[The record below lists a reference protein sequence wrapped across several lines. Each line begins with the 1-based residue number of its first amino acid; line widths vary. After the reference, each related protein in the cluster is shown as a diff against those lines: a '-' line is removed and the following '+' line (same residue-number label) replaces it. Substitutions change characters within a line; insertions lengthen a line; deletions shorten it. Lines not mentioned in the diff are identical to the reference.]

1 MLGCY
6 HFHGNGQK
14 LKKKV
19 FKKKVVLLS
28 GTGCGTFK
36 NIKLIF
42 QQTLSNW
49 RSSASYM
56 CMGVP

>member
-1 MLGCY
+1 
-6 HFHGNGQK
+6 